1 MKTTFSSDVA
11 FLLPA
16 LPSGGVER
24 VYLDLGKGLLDKGL
38 DVELILAKAEGPLL
52 SQVPSGIRLI
62 DLDVPR
68 RFRLLRAYGPLGA
81 ELRNR
86 KPRVVVSTW
95 GHLDVV
101 PLIAAWQH
109 RVPVL
114 WVLHNT
120 PLYLMGAPFPKQELV
135 VWSARWALRRAV
147 EQPKTR
153 IGAVSKAVA
162 ETFSRFAGLPQGAIR
177 VLPNP
182 LPLERVRN
190 LAQMPLSSIPIPD
203 GAPYWVAVGRLHLSK
218 GFDLLI
224 RAFSLFHKTKPN
236 SGLYLLILG
245 EGPERSHLE
254 KLILELGLEGRIFLL
269 GHVSNPYPYIRGA
282 RALLMGSRNEG
293 LPTVALE
300 ALALNVP
307 VLATE
312 SEGGLREALG
322 DGQFGLLVPR
332 TPEDLAR
339 GMAFFWERGFDMNF
353 EALEN
358 HLASR
363 SLKASVE
370 AYMKTFEELWS

>member
-1 MKTTFSSDVA
+1 M
-11 FLLPA
+11 
-16 LPSGGVER
+16 
-24 VYLDLGKGLLDKGL
+24 
-38 DVELILAKAEGPLL
+38 
-52 SQVPSGIRLI
+52 
-62 DLDVPR
+62 
-68 RFRLLRAYGPLGA
+68 
-81 ELRNR
+81 
-86 KPRVVVSTW
+86 
-95 GHLDVV
+95 
-101 PLIAAWQH
+101 
-109 RVPVL
+109 
-114 WVLHNT
+114 
-120 PLYLMGAPFPKQELV
+120 
-135 VWSARWALRRAV
+135 

-153 IGAVSKAVA
+153 IGAVSKVVA

-203 GAPYWVAVGRLHLSK
+203 GAPYWVAVGRLHFAK
-218 GFDLLI
+218 GFDLLILI

-236 SGLYLLILG
+236 SGLYFLILG
-245 EGPERSHLE
+245 KGPERSHLE

-282 RALLMGSRNEG
+282 RALLIVSRYEG
-293 LPTVALE
+293 LSMVALE

-339 GMAFFWERGFDMNF
+339 GMA
-353 EALEN
+353 LEN